1 MATTRVYTV
10 RPRAFS
16 LSFVLLSL
24 LAFACGAQSINGGS
38 ISEMR
43 HHFPSMHLRG
53 GSAPQDEAQ
62 ADDYMKEQLDYWN
75 SLSKEQQED
84 LLSKMS
90 PEERANAEG
99 KQSNV
104 NFLSWMD
111 LTGLTNAHAFTD
123 FSTLQQ
129 LSCLASP

>member
-1 MATTRVYTV
+1 MATRVYTV
-10 RPRAFS
+10 RPRMPRAFS

-24 LAFACGAQSINGGS
+24 LAFACGTQSINGGS

-43 HHFPSMHLRG
+43 NSPSMHLRG

-99 KQSNV
+99 KNV
-104 NFLSWMD
+104 NFL
-111 LTGLTNAHAFTD
+111 
-123 FSTLQQ
+123 
-129 LSCLASP
+129 

>member
-1 MATTRVYTV
+1 MASTRVYTV

-16 LSFVLLSL
+16 VSFVLLYL

-43 HHFPSMHLRG
+43 HNSPSLRG

-75 SLSKEQQED
+75 SLSKEQQEE

-99 KQSNV
+99 KQSNL
-104 NFLSWMD
+104 NFL
-111 LTGLTNAHAFTD
+111 
-123 FSTLQQ
+123 
-129 LSCLASP
+129 